1 MAVALPVAFL
11 LLAEGAAYG
20 PDAPAP
26 PKVATAKPAGDPC
39 ATQTPSATT
48 RDIVICAQRPNG
60 YRLNPDVMEARK
72 EKREANAGRLKTPSE
87 KAQVSGGCVGPNSCV
102 PTGPN
107 LLAVAIGAAT
117 MAKRLAE
124 GKEIGSM
131 FETTP
136 QPDEY
141 HLYLAAKQRREEREA
156 EERAA
161 ALAAAAKA
169 KAKAAADA
177 QAAPATAKP

>member
-1 MAVALPVAFL
+1 MPAALPVALL

-20 PDAPAP
+20 PAAPAP
-26 PKVATAKPAGDPC
+26 PKAAAKPVDDGC
-39 ATQTPSATT
+39 AAATPSPNA

-72 EKREANAGRLKTPSE
+72 EKREANAGRLKTPAE
-87 KAQVSGGCVGPNSCV
+87 KAQVGGACVGPNSCV

-107 LLAVAIGAAT
+107 LLAAAIGAAT

-136 QPDEY
+136 QTDEY
-141 HLYLAAKQRREEREA
+141 HLYLAAKQRREQREA
-156 EERAA
+156 QERAA

-169 KAKAAADA
+169 KAA
-177 QAAPATAKP
+177 QAATTPATAKP

>member
-1 MAVALPVAFL
+1 MPAALPVALL

-20 PDAPAP
+20 PEAPPAP
-26 PKVATAKPAGDPC
+26 KPAAKAAADEGC
-39 ATQTPSATT
+39 ATPTASAST
-48 RDIVICAQRPNG
+48 REIVICAQRPKG

-72 EKREANAGRLKTPSE
+72 ERRQASAGRLKTPSE
-87 KAQVSGGCVGPNSCV
+87 KAQVNGCSVGPNSCV

-107 LLAVAIGAAT
+107 LLAAAIGAAT

-156 EERAA
+156 EERAT

-177 QAAPATAKP
+177 QTALARAKP

>member
-1 MAVALPVAFL
+1 MPAALPVALL

-20 PDAPAP
+20 PEAPTAP
-26 PKVATAKPAGDPC
+26 KAATKPVADDC
-39 ATQTPSATT
+39 ATPAASPNT
-48 RDIVICAQRPNG
+48 REIVICAQRPNG
-60 YRLNPDVMEARK
+60 YRLNPDVIEARK
-72 EKREANAGRLKTPSE
+72 EHRDARAGRLKSPAE
-87 KAQVSGGCVGPNSCV
+87 KAQVNNCSVGPNSCV

-136 QPDEY
+136 QDDEY
-141 HLYLAAKQRREEREA
+141 HLYLAAKQRREQREA
-156 EERAA
+156 EAA

-169 KAKAAADA
+169 KAA
-177 QAAPATAKP
+177 QAGATPPAAKP

>member
-1 MAVALPVAFL
+1 MPAALPIALL
-11 LLAEGAAYG
+11 LLADGAAYG
-20 PDAPAP
+20 PAAPAP
-26 PKVATAKPAGDPC
+26 PRAAAARPADDGC
-39 ATQTPSATT
+39 ATPTPSAST

-72 EKREANAGRLKTPSE
+72 EKREANAGRLKSPSE
-87 KAQVSGGCVGPNSCV
+87 KAQVSGACVGPNSCV

-107 LLAVAIGAAT
+107 LLAAAIGAAT

-124 GKEIGSM
+124 GKEVGSM
-131 FETTP
+131 FMTTP
-136 QPDEY
+136 QDDEY

-161 ALAAAAKA
+161 AIVAAAKA
-169 KAKAAADA
+169 MAA
-177 QAAPATAKP
+177 QAATAAPAAAKP

>member
-26 PKVATAKPAGDPC
+26 PKPAIAKPAGDAC
-39 ATQTPSATT
+39 ATQTPSSST

-131 FETTP
+131 FKTTP
-136 QPDEY
+136 QDDEY
-141 HLYLAAKQRREEREA
+141 HLYLAAKQRREQREA
-156 EERAA
+156 EAA

-169 KAKAAADA
+169 KAA
-177 QAAPATAKP
+177 QAATTPSAAKP

>member
-1 MAVALPVAFL
+1 MPAALPVALL

-20 PDAPAP
+20 PEAPPAP
-26 PKVATAKPAGDPC
+26 KPAAKAAADEGC
-39 ATQTPSATT
+39 ATPTASAST
-48 RDIVICAQRPNG
+48 REIVICAQRPNG

-72 EKREANAGRLKTPSE
+72 ERRQASAGRLKTPSE
-87 KAQVSGGCVGPNSCV
+87 KAQVNGCSVGPNSCV

-107 LLAVAIGAAT
+107 LLAAAIGAAT

-131 FETTP
+131 FKTTP
-136 QPDEY
+136 QDDEY
-141 HLYLAAKQRREEREA
+141 HLYLAAKQRREQREA
-156 EERAA
+156 EAA

-169 KAKAAADA
+169 KAA
-177 QAAPATAKP
+177 QAVTTPSAAKP